1 MKFFLAVASLFASVI
16 SANIVHEL
24 KPIKAGS
31 TLGRK
36 VLSKARNVQENG
48 RQLEDWA
55 EQQSAWVANY
65 SIKFQGC
72 HHISQWNEEAND
84 EEDVRIITKRLVR
97 FRLCPS
103 AYCSTDSTAG
113 CANGYGDYIID
124 MNSYLEALVEA
135 QELQQEYAE
144 QNYNNN
150 ANGGYYDEDGNY
162 VQGNENQQYQY
173 QQEAQY
179 DLSDYMECGQADL
192 GNNRRHLEEYNNNNN
207 NNNNQYDNQYGNNWD
222 GNYYIGP
229 YCASQGGAIYLG
241 VFTDDSCTTFADNN
255 GGRDTYSAMTSMSLP
270 YGDSS
275 LVDLDCIQCKEPS
288 DDDNNNNNNQG
299 DDAEDDDDVLELCEN
314 LYTKAGKCESNL
326 PYGTTYT
333 PNDSACNYM
342 EGIKIVRKDGTVVT
356 AEAKANKTAAVFIGV
371 FVVGFILLSAYVY
384 YLKTKLDRASIN
396 LSDE

>member
-1 MKFFLAVASLFASVI
+1 MKFLLAIASLIAASV
-16 SANIVHEL
+16 SATVHEL
-24 KPIKAGS
+24 KPIKAS
-31 TLGRK
+31 SPLGRK
-36 VLSKARNVQENG
+36 VLSKARNVENKG
-48 RQLEDWA
+48 RELEDWA

-72 HHISQWNEEAND
+72 HHISQWNEEAED

-103 AYCSTDSTAG
+103 AYCSTDNTQG

-124 MNSYLEALVEA
+124 MSSYLEALVEA
-135 QELQQEYAE
+135 QELQNEYQEK
-144 QNYNNN
+144 YNNAQQ
-150 ANGGYYDEDGNY
+150 ANGYYDEDGNY
-162 VQGNENQQYQY
+162 VEGQQYEY
-173 QQEAQY
+173 QQEEAQY
-179 DLSDYMECGQADL
+179 DIADYMECAQADL
-192 GNNRRHLEEYNNNNN
+192 GNRRQLQDNNNYNNYNGNNYN
-207 NNNNQYDNQYGNNWD
+207 GNNQNQQEEWD
-222 GNYYIGP
+222 GSYYIGP

-241 VFTDDSCTTFADNN
+241 LFTDDQCTTFADNN
-255 GGRDTYSAMTSMSLP
+255 GGRDTYSALTYSQLP
-270 YGDSS
+270 YGSSS

-288 DDDNNNNNNQG
+288 EDNNQG
-299 DDAEDDDDVLELCEN
+299 NDGEDDDDVLDFCEE
-314 LYTKAGKCESNL
+314 LYTKSGKCESNL

-356 AEAKANKTAAVFIGV
+356 AEAKANKTASVFIGL

-396 LSDE
+396 LSED